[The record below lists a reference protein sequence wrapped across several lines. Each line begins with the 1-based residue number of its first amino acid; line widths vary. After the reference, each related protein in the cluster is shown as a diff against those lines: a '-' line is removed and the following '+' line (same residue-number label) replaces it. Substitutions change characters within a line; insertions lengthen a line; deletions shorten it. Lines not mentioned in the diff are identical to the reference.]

1 MSVDQAI
8 GIFDS
13 GIGGLTVVKQLVR
26 FLPNEDLI
34 YFGDTARL
42 PYGTKSE
49 KLIRQ
54 YALEDA
60 AFLLQFGIKML
71 VVGCNSAS
79 AAALDLLQ
87 DKLSIPVTG
96 VIEPGVSAA
105 VSISR
110 KKRIGVIG
118 TTATISSQAY
128 DKSIYSSDRQI
139 EVFGQPCPLLVPLV
153 EEGWLEDEITR
164 MTIHK
169 YLDPLLQKD
178 IDVIILGCTHF
189 PVIKALIQDVV
200 GKSVTLIDSGEETA
214 KKVSET
220 LKSSDILKKNSKK
233 GYLKVYVSDIPGKFS
248 EIGTRF
254 LGKPVVNAERV
265 DFEKYLIEGG
275 IEIFPNKI
283 SVSG

>member
-1 MSVDQAI
+1 MGAEQAI

-13 GIGGLTVVKQLVR
+13 GIGGLTVVKQLIR
-26 FLPNEDLI
+26 FLPNEKLV
-34 YFGDTARL
+34 YFGDTARV

-60 AFLLQFGIKML
+60 AFLLRFGIKML

-79 AAALDLLQ
+79 ATALDLLQ
-87 DKLSIPVTG
+87 DKLTIPVTG

-105 VSISR
+105 VKISQ

-118 TTATISSQAY
+118 TTATVTSKAY
-128 DKSIYSSDRQI
+128 DKKIYNSDGSI

-153 EEGWLEDEITR
+153 EEGWIEDEITKL
-164 MTIHK
+164 TIHK
-169 YLDPLLQKD
+169 YLDPMLEKD
-178 IDVIILGCTHF
+178 VDVIILGCTHF
-189 PVIKALIQDVV
+189 PVIKHQIQEVV
-200 GKSVTLIDSGEETA
+200 GAKITLIDSGEETA
-214 KKVSET
+214 KKVHET
-220 LKSSDILKKNSKK
+220 LENLDILNKNNKK
-233 GYLKVYVSDIPGKFS
+233 GTLDVYVSDIPGKFS

-254 LGKPVVNAERV
+254 LGQPVVNAKRI
-265 DFEKYLIEGG
+265 DFEKYLIEQGV
-275 IEIFPNKI
+275 ELLPNKM